1 MSRLRK
7 SLRDY
12 LAMRRGLGVKLERSG
27 QWLEDFV
34 SFIERRGSGHI
45 NCALALAWA
54 QQPATAQPFNWA
66 LRLSAVRGFARF
78 MCSFDPRTEVPPSD
92 LLPYRYRRQHP
103 HIYTDEELQRILTG
117 ALQLWPPSSIRPRTY
132 FTLFGLLIV
141 TGLRSGEA
149 INLELRDVDLE
160 ECLLTVRSGKFGK
173 DRLVPIHPS
182 TRDVLADYRQR
193 RARLLGGRRE
203 DHFFVTRKGT
213 RLSRRGVHNTFE
225 RLTRK
230 IGLRGTPSGRR
241 PPRMHDFRHRLA
253 TMTLVGLYRSGKDP
267 ERYLPILSTL
277 LGHVKPSDTFWYLQ
291 QHPEIMKQ
299 AMRHLERRWKENR

>member
-12 LAMRRGLGVKLERSG
+12 LVMRRGLGVKLERSG

-34 SFIERRGSGHI
+34 SFVERRGAGHI
-45 NCALALAWA
+45 NSALALAWA
-54 QQPATAQPFNWA
+54 QRPTTAQPFLWA

-78 MCSFDPRTEVPPSD
+78 MLSFDPRTEVPPSN
-92 LLPYRYRRQHP
+92 LLPYRYQRKPP
-103 HIYTDEELQRILTG
+103 HIYTDEELQRILAG
-117 ALQLWPPSSIRPRTY
+117 ALQLWPQSSIRPRTY
-132 FTLFGLLIV
+132 FTLFGLLMV

-149 INLELRDVDLE
+149 INLKLRDVDLQ
-160 ECLLTVRSGKFGK
+160 ECLLTVRDGKHGK
-173 DRLVPIHPS
+173 DRLVPIHRS

-193 RARLLGGRRE
+193 RARLLAGRSE
-203 DHFFVTRKGT
+203 GYFFVTRKGT

-230 IGLRGTPSGRR
+230 IGLRGAPMGRR
-241 PPRMHDFRHRLA
+241 SPRMHDFRHRLA
-253 TMTLVGLYRSGKDP
+253 TMTLVRLYRSGKDP
-267 ERYLPILSTL
+267 ERYLPILSTF

-291 QHPEIMKQ
+291 QHPELMKQ
-299 AMRHLERRWKENR
+299 AMQRLEHRWQERP

>member
-7 SLRDY
+7 LLRDY

-34 SFIERRGSGHI
+34 SFMEHRGASHI
-45 NCALALAWA
+45 DCALALAWA
-54 QQPATAQPFNWA
+54 QRPASALPFHWA

-78 MCSFDPRTEVPPSD
+78 MSSFDPRTEVPPTG
-92 LLPYRYRRQHP
+92 LLPHRYHRKPP
-103 HIYTDEELQRILTG
+103 HIYTDEELRRILAG
-117 ALQLWPPSSIRPRTY
+117 AMKLWPPSSIRPRTY

-149 INLELRDVDLE
+149 INLELRDVDLRQ
-160 ECLLTVRSGKFGK
+160 CLLTVRSGKFGK

-182 TRDVLADYRQR
+182 TRDVLADYER
-193 RARLLGGRRE
+193 RRTHLLAGRRE

-213 RLSRRGVHNTFE
+213 RLSRRGVHNTFA
-225 RLTRK
+225 RLTRRL
-230 IGLRGTPSGRR
+230 GLRDTPTGRR

-253 TMTLVGLYRSGKDP
+253 TMTLVRLYRSGKDP
-267 ERYLPILSTL
+267 QRCLPILSTF

-291 QHPEIMKQ
+291 QHPELMKQ
-299 AMRHLERRWKENR
+299 AMQCLERRWREKP

>member
-7 SLRDY
+7 ALRDY

-34 SFIERRGSGHI
+34 SFMERRDADHI
-45 NCALALAWA
+45 NSSLALAWA
-54 QQPATAQPFNWA
+54 QRPTTAQPFHWA
-66 LRLSAVRGFARF
+66 LRLGAVRGFARF

-92 LLPYRYRRQHP
+92 LLPYRYHRKPP
-103 HIYTDEELQRILTG
+103 HIYTDEELRRILTG

-132 FTLFGLLIV
+132 YTLFGLLIV

-149 INLELRDVDLE
+149 ISLELRDVDLQQ
-160 ECLLTVRSGKFGK
+160 CLLTVRGGKCGK
-173 DRLVPIHPS
+173 DRLVPFHSS

-193 RARLLGGRRE
+193 RAHLLAGRRE
-203 DHFFVTRKGT
+203 DNFFVTRKGT
-213 RLSRRGVHNTFE
+213 RLSKRGVYNTFE

-230 IGLRGTPSGRR
+230 IGLRGAPSGRR

-253 TMTLVGLYRSGKDP
+253 TMTLVRLYRSGKEP
-267 ERYLPILSTL
+267 ERYLPTLSTF

-291 QHPEIMKQ
+291 QHPELMKQ
-299 AMRHLERRWKENR
+299 AMRRLERRWQDTP